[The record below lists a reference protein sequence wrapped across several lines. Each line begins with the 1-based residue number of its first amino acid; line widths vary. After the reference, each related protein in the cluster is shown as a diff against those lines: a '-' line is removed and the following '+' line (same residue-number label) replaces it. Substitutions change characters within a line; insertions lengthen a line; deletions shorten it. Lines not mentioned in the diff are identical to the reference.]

1 MAKYICEAKAP
12 MGDGDG
18 GLLRPL
24 DVREFTADP
33 GAPWRLLPD
42 DEEAEKPVEPDE
54 PPPGPKVSLPAATT
68 LTGATAPPKPA
79 GTTED

>member
-1 MAKYICEAKAP
+1 MAHYRFEGLAP
-12 MGDGDG
+12 RDDGD

-42 DEEAEKPVEPDE
+42 DEAAEKPAEVPAEPS
-54 PPPGPKVSLPAATT
+54 GPKVGGTAGATPAAS
-68 LTGATAPPKPA
+68 TAPPKPA